1 MIQETIVYIILVAT
15 AIHLLL
21 KIIKFFK
28 PINKGV
34 AGCSSCS
41 TGGCGSCSLKF
52 DFDSIQM
59 DILNAKTQK
68 QSK

>member
-1 MIQETIVYIILVAT
+1 MIQETIVYIILAAT

-21 KIIKFFK
+21 KIIKFFQ
-28 PINKGV
+28 PINKSA

-41 TGGCGSCSLKF
+41 TAGCGSCSLKF